1 MTAVRKIDSNVT
13 GLRYAE
19 EASIGTLPVTPIW
32 YPLEPNSYN
41 DFGGDYSLV
50 SRRPINADR
59 QRRKGVITDLDA
71 AGGFESDL
79 LQLGLQDIM
88 QGFFFASLRRK
99 GEEAVTAVDIDGGNP
114 DEFEVASTT
123 GFRVG
128 DLILGSGF
136 TNSGNNTL
144 NKVTVVVP
152 NTSVEV
158 ATGTLTAEASPPA
171 AAKITVVGFE
181 ADSGDFAID
190 NSGTLPK
197 LTATTK
203 DLTQLGV
210 IPGEWVF
217 IGGDVSGNQ
226 FATAANNCWAR
237 VYSVAA
243 GEIVFDK
250 TSATMVTD
258 AGTGK
263 SIRIFF
269 GRVLKNEADSTLQVR
284 RTYQLERQLGASD
297 DASPSQ
303 IQSEYLVGAVPNEAK
318 FMFGTA
324 DKATMELN
332 FMAID
337 HEQRTGV
344 TGVKSGT
351 RPSIVAED
359 AYNTSTD
366 FAILKMHILD
376 RSAGANPSQLFAF
389 LTDLELSVNNNVSPN
404 KAVSYLGAFDMTAG
418 IFEVTGKCTAYFS
431 NVTAVSAVRNNSD
444 VSMHAIIVKDHAGM
458 ALDIPLIALGGG
470 RLNIEID
477 NPITLDLEMPAAAD
491 EVFNHTML
499 ISFFD
504 YLPTAA
510 AL

>member
-19 EASIGTLPVTPIW
+19 EASIGALPVTPIW

-41 DFGGDYSLV
+41 DFGGDYSLI

-71 AGGFESDL
+71 MGGFESDL

-99 GEEAVTAVDIDGGNP
+99 GEEIVTAVDIDSGNP
-114 DEFEVASTT
+114 DEYEVASNA
-123 GFRVG
+123 GFYVG
-128 DLILGSGF
+128 TLIKGVGF
-136 TNSGNNTL
+136 TNAANNAM
-144 NKVTVVVP
+144 NKVTVV
-152 NTSVEV
+152 TSGTVEV
-158 ATGTLTAEASPPA
+158 ATGSLVAEASPPA
-171 AAKITVVGFE
+171 TAKIVAVGFE
-181 ADSGDFAID
+181 GDSGDFTID
-190 NSGTLPK
+190 ASGVLPQLK
-197 LTATTK
+197 STTK
-203 DLTQLGV
+203 DFTEFGV
-210 IPGEWVF
+210 IPGEWMYL
-217 IGGDVSGNQ
+217 GGDAAGNQ

-237 VYSVAA
+237 VYSVAQHA
-243 GEIVFDK
+243 ITFDK

-258 AGTGK
+258 TGTGK
-263 SIRIFF
+263 TIRVFF
-269 GRVLKNEADSTLQVR
+269 GRVLKNEADSSLQVR
-284 RTYQLERQLGASD
+284 RTYQLERQLGAPD
-297 DASPSQ
+297 DSNLSQ
-303 IQSEYLVGAVPNEAK
+303 IQSEYLVGAVPNEMN

-324 DKATMELN
+324 DKATIEMS
-332 FMAID
+332 FMGID

-344 TGVKSGT
+344 TGLKSGT

-366 FAILKMHILD
+366 FAILKMHLLD

-431 NVTAVSAVRNNSD
+431 NVTAVQAVRNNSD
-444 VSMHAIIVKDHAGM
+444 VSMHAIIVKDNAGM
-458 ALDIPLIALGGG
+458 SLDIPLIALGGG

-491 EVFNHTML
+491 EVFNHTL
-499 ISFFD
+499 LVSFYD